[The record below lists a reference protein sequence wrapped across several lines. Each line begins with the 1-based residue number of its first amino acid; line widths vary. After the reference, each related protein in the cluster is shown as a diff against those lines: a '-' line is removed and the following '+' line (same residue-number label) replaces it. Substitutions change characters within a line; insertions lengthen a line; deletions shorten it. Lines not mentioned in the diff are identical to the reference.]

1 MRDDLVS
8 VITPSYNSKRFIGE
22 TIASVQLQSYTNW
35 EMIIVDDCSTDGS
48 APYIESLIMHEKRIK
63 LIVLTENMG
72 AAMARNR
79 ALEAAK
85 GRYIAFLDSDDRW
98 HPDKLERQLVFMQK
112 NRYAFTFTAYT
123 PISEEGNITY
133 PTIHVPNEIDYN
145 GYCKNTIIGCLT
157 VIIDRDRTGDFRMK
171 NIRSSHDM
179 ALWLEIM
186 KRGYHA
192 YGLDEDLAQYRLVAS
207 SNTAQKFKAAK
218 EVWQVYRKI
227 EKLSLLKSGY
237 FFMHYIYNALKKR
250 VSI

>member
-1 MRDDLVS
+1 MQEELVS
-8 VITPSYNSKRFIGE
+8 IITPSYNSKRFIGE

-48 APYIESLIMHEKRIK
+48 VPYIESLIAQEKRIR
-63 LIVLTENMG
+63 LIALTENTG

-79 ALEAAK
+79 ALEVAK
-85 GRYIAFLDSDDRW
+85 GRYIAFLDSDDQW
-98 HPDKLERQLVFMQK
+98 HPDKLKKQLAFMRK

-123 PISEEGNITY
+123 PISEEGNIIY
-133 PTIHVPNEIDYN
+133 PTIHVPDKIDYN

-157 VIIDRDRTGDFRMK
+157 VIIDRDQTGDFKMK

-186 KRGYHA
+186 KRGYLA
-192 YGLDEDLAQYRLVAS
+192 YGLDEDLATYRLVAS
-207 SNTAQKFKAAK
+207 SNTAKKLQAAK
-218 EVWQVYRKI
+218 EVWQVYRDI
-227 EKLSLLKSGY
+227 EKLPLIRSSYY
-237 FFMHYIYNALKKR
+237 FVYYVFNALKKR